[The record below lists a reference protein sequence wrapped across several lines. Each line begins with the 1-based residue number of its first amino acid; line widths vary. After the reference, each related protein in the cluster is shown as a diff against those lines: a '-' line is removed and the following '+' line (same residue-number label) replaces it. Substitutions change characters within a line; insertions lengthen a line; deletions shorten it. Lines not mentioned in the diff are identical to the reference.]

1 MATGEGEATGA
12 EGAPRAEVVVPST
25 RAELGAVAR
34 VLAAAFTDD
43 PVWSAIGPHRRGH
56 RAFASRFAFWGIVT
70 AAARHGARIRA
81 AREPGGEAII
91 GATIAF
97 PDGSWPLPDAATLW
111 ELPWFFVAGP
121 LPVSR
126 GLRDDRAMRAT
137 HAEHPHDYLWF
148 LGVEP
153 AQQGRGIGRALM
165 AELHEWNRPGGLPIY
180 LETSRR
186 ENVAFY
192 GSMGYAELGE
202 LPLPSGPTM
211 WRMERPGTDTALA

>member
-1 MATGEGEATGA
+1 MGEPQTGA
-12 EGAPRAEVVVPST
+12 RAGASARAEIAAPRN
-25 RAELGAVAR
+25 RAELNEVAR

-81 AREPGGEAII
+81 AREPGGGPIVA
-91 GATIAF
+91 ATISF
-97 PDGSWPLPDAATLW
+97 PDGSWPLSDAATLW

-126 GLRDDRAMRAT
+126 GLRDDRAMRST
-137 HAEHPHDYLWF
+137 HAEHPHDYVWF
-148 LGVEP
+148 VGVHP
-153 AQQGRGIGRALM
+153 DQQGRGIGRALM
-165 AELHEWNRPGGLPIY
+165 AELHEWSEPGGLPIY
-180 LETSRR
+180 LETSRE

-192 GSMGYAELGE
+192 GSMGYELLGDMQM
-202 LPLPSGPTM
+202 PSGPMM
-211 WRMERPGTDTALA
+211 WRMERPGTDAALA